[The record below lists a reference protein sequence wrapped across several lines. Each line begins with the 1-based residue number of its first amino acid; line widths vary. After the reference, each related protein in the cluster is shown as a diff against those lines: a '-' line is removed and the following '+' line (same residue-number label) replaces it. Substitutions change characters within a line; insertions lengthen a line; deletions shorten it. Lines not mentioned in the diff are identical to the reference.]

1 MKSILLF
8 CFLFSS
14 CSIMYKKLGGDFSHR
29 PEEINQVLSH
39 NAQKLIKESFTNIDL
54 KKIEDLHMH
63 VAGLGKGNTGLWVN
77 PNMRKWW
84 KHLGKYNRFNV
95 YLSASG
101 VKDIDKADQEYVARL
116 VSLHKNLPFVFKSH
130 IFGFDY
136 HYKKDGTI
144 DYHHS
149 EFYVPN
155 DYIVEI
161 SKKNP
166 EYFVPVISV
175 HPYKKGAVEELEK
188 YAKKGVRHVKWLPN
202 AMGMDPS
209 DQSLERYYKTLIA
222 NNMTLITHTGEEK
235 AVEGE
240 AFQELANPLKLRY
253 PLDLGVKIIM
263 AHMSSRGQCKDY
275 DHQNVK
281 VECFDLFWRLFKE
294 KKYEKNLFSEMS
306 GLLIHARIG
315 RPLDKLIE
323 HPEVH
328 HRIGYGS
335 DYPLVA
341 INFIYRTSQ
350 LHELGYLTEGEK
362 EALNEIYGVNPLLF
376 HYVMLRTVRHPKTK
390 KRLTSEAFHSPFL

>member
-1 MKSILLF
+1 MKSILLL

-14 CSIMYKKLGGDFSHR
+14 CSVMYKKLGGDFSHK
-29 PEEINQVLSH
+29 PDEINQVLSQD
-39 NAQKLIKESFTNIDL
+39 AQKLIKESFTNIDL

-101 VKDIDKADQEYVARL
+101 VQDIDKADQEYVTRL

-155 DYIVEI
+155 DYIVEL

-166 EYFVPVISV
+166 EYFVPVVSV
-175 HPYKKGAVEELEK
+175 HPYKKGAIEELEK
-188 YAKKGVRHVKWLPN
+188 YAEMGVRHVKWLPN

-315 RPLDKLIE
+315 RPLNKLIE

-350 LHELGYLTEGEK
+350 LYELGYLTEGEK

-390 KRLTSEAFHSPFL
+390 EKLTSEAFHSPFL